1 MVSLDSHGQLKWY
14 TYGPTKFSGPYAI
27 DFGYPNEAAFGSKSA
42 SKSGSQAQLKSFYM
56 SQAVWLTLK
65 SMPRNIFEDRSE
77 AERVVH
83 TVARIASREINI
95 GKFEVSKYNDSV
107 REKSIAALQKK
118 TVSPRATQYPSLN
131 WRRAASGRLDAFTD
145 HGSYHITDFAEGY
158 EARWLYQSQSS
169 FLGTFRSEAQAK
181 QAAEKHAASHN
192 VPQANPRRRRR

>member
-1 MVSLDSHGQLKWY
+1 
-14 TYGPTKFSGPYAI
+14 
-27 DFGYPNEAAFGSKSA
+27 
-42 SKSGSQAQLKSFYM
+42 M

-65 SMPRNIFEDRSE
+65 SMPRNILEDRSE

-95 GKFEVSKYNDSV
+95 GKFEVSRYNDSV

-118 TVSPRATQYPSLN
+118 TVSPLATQYPALN

-145 HGSYHITDFAEGY
+145 HGSYHITDSAEGY